1 MTRLRRDAR
10 VRAGLLVG
18 KPAASENV
26 AERGLNRARP
36 RGIYRLEHG
45 VIAGLTHG
53 LSVLE
58 QKVEQ

>member
-1 MTRLRRDAR
+1 L
-10 VRAGLLVG
+10 
-18 KPAASENV
+18 